1 MLALRDHQ
9 SGDAMPPRSIVETLP
24 EQVREQLNSKLIA
37 SGFSGYRALAD
48 WLTAE
53 GYEIKKSALQNYG
66 ARFEDRLQAMHMAT
80 GQAKAI
86 VEHSPDDEGS
96 MSEALMRLVQEKC
109 FNILM
114 EMEVDPS
121 KVNLSS
127 MARAVAELGRASVT
141 QKKYAAEVRQRVK
154 DAMSTVDK
162 IVGRSGA
169 ISVEG
174 KKEIR
179 EAILGIA
186 KS

>member
-1 MLALRDHQ
+1 
-9 SGDAMPPRSIVETLP
+9 MPPRSIVEMLP
-24 EQVREQLNSKLIA
+24 EQIREQLNAKLIA
-37 SGFSGYRALAD
+37 SGFSGYRDLAE

-66 ARFEDRLQAMHMAT
+66 ARFEDRLQAMHIAT

-141 QKKYAAEVRQRVK
+141 QKKYAAEVRERAKQAASAAEK
-154 DAMSTVDK
+154 IAKKGGLSADAVN
-162 IVGRSGA
+162 
-169 ISVEG
+169 
-174 KKEIR
+174 EIR
-179 EAILGIA
+179 SAILGIA
-186 KS
+186 KA